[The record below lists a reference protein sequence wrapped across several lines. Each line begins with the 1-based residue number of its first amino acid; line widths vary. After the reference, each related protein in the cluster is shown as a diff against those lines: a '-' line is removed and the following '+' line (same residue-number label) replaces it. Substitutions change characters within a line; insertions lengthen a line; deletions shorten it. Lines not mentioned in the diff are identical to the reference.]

1 MFLYLR
7 TQGNFFQRHLGVIV
21 MAMHAPIDLRTPNF
35 EVEVLYNDCSKT
47 MTTT

>member
-1 MFLYLR
+1 MLLYLR
-7 TQGNFFQRHLGVIV
+7 TRESFFQRHLGV